1 MPGAAD
7 MDDEAEALMR
17 LADVL
22 LPGDGRFPPA
32 SATAMAPLFAARL
45 HAAGPGTAARVL
57 AAVAPPTEASVARL
71 EAAEPALFD
80 TLRRIA
86 FVTYYEQ
93 PAVIAAIRALG
104 MPYNDAPLP
113 AGYAPEPFDPATD
126 APRHQRGHWLQTGEV
141 RPVDLS
147 PLPHLRSAE

>member
-1 MPGAAD
+1 MRGAAEMAHD
-7 MDDEAEALMR
+7 AAALMR

-22 LPGDGRFPPA
+22 LPGDGAFPAA
-32 SATAMAPLFAARL
+32 SATGMQPLLLARL
-45 HAAGPGTAARVL
+45 RAADPGLVPRLL
-57 AAVAPPTEASVARL
+57 ATTGEPTEESVARL
-71 EAAEPALFD
+71 EATAPDLFD

-104 MPYNDAPLP
+104 MPYNDTPLP

-126 APRHQRGHWLQTGEV
+126 APRHQRGHWLPTDQV
-141 RPVDLS
+141 RPLDLS